1 MKMEAN
7 KKDDHLNLALDF
19 YGQNAKSD
27 FDNIDFI
34 NDGLTALDMESIDI
48 STAFAGFDFKSPFH
62 INGMTGGSEKAKE
75 FNKKLAILARETDIF
90 MASGSLSIA
99 LKDPETVDTFKVI
112 RKYNKKGIVFA
123 NLGADKTL
131 EDAKRAVDIL
141 DADGIQIHLN
151 VCQELVMPEGERS
164 FSKWLENISRIVSQ
178 LGKPVLV
185 KEVGFGMS
193 KKTISTLKSVGVKT
207 IDISGKGGTNF
218 ARIENSR
225 RTMGYYNFMEN
236 FGNSTPVSM
245 LEAKDYTDELEI
257 IASGGVRTSMD
268 IVKCLALGA
277 RSVAMAARFLDL
289 VDKKPLDYVIN
300 EVNSWK
306 TQIKAIMTLL
316 GCQNMRDLKMT
327 NLIFRNDVKDWC
339 SARNIDYRY
348 YANRS

>member
-1 MKMEAN
+1 
-7 KKDDHLNLALDF
+7 
-19 YGQNAKSD
+19 
-27 FDNIDFI
+27 
-34 NDGLTALDMESIDI
+34 
-48 STAFAGFDFKSPFH
+48 
-62 INGMTGGSEKAKE
+62 
-75 FNKKLAILARETDIF
+75 
-90 MASGSLSIA
+90 
-99 LKDPETVDTFKVI
+99 
-112 RKYNKKGIVFA
+112 
-123 NLGADKTL
+123 
-131 EDAKRAVDIL
+131 
-141 DADGIQIHLN
+141 
-151 VCQELVMPEGERS
+151 MPEGERS